1 MARWMVPA
9 VGAVFVAGLTAAAAP
24 PVAAPDTAPDA
35 AMERGRDLVLRNCG
49 MCHATGV
56 LDESPAVAAPPL
68 RALARRYPV
77 DSLGE
82 ALAEGIVTGHRD
94 MPEFVFDPNDIAAIV
109 RYLESIQTQA
119 GAGIS
124 APRPP
129 GG

>member
-1 MARWMVPA
+1 MTRSMFLA
-9 VGAVFVAGLTAAAAP
+9 AGLLFALALPAMAQ
-24 PVAAPDTAPDA
+24 DA
-35 AMERGRDLVLRNCG
+35 ATDRGREVVLRNCG

-94 MPEFVFDPNDIAAIV
+94 MPEFVFDPDDITAIV

-119 GAGIS
+119 GA
-124 APRPP
+124 ARPVARLP
-129 GG
+129 G